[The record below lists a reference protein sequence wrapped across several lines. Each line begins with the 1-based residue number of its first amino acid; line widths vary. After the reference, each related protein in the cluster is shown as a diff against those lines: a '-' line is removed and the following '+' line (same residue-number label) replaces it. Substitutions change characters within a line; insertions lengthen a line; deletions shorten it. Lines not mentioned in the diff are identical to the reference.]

1 MRRAHTAVAVVA
13 VVAGFAAGCGD
24 GGPEVLT
31 VETAWARPT
40 PAGATNGVVYF
51 TIASPDDD
59 VLTAVRV
66 PADVAGA
73 ASMHETDTDGGG
85 GHEHHAGSGGAGSGD
100 AGSEA
105 AMRELSGIE
114 VPGGEELYFAPGGL
128 HVMLTDLPDPLV
140 EGEVFELTLELQRA
154 GELTTDVVVTN
165 APP

>member
-1 MRRAHTAVAVVA
+1 MRRARTAMAVVA
-13 VVAGFAAGCGD
+13 VVAGSATGCGD

-31 VETAWARPT
+31 VESAWARPT
-40 PAGATNGVVYF
+40 PAGAANGVVYF

-73 ASMHETDTDGGG
+73 ATMHETDTDGGG
-85 GHEHHAGSGGAGSGD
+85 GHEHHGGD
-100 AGSEA
+100 AGGSGESEA

-128 HVMLTDLPDPLV
+128 HVMLTGLPDPLV
-140 EGEVFELTLELQRA
+140 EGEVFELTLELERA